1 MKFKKIFLHI
11 GFDKTGSTAL
21 QKCLKINS
29 DLLLNEEIFYV
40 PTRYSTILGSFF
52 STNPKNFIFNKLK
65 RPDFDLD
72 SINISDK
79 KIMQIF
85 INDLNKLNS
94 QYLIISCEA
103 LAYLDK
109 LGHEALYSFLKQY
122 SSDIEIICYVRSPV
136 SYVKSAM
143 SQRVKTGF
151 TSWSPFNIPIIPY
164 KKILTTLVDTYGE
177 HNLTVKIYEID
188 SLINKN
194 IIDDFID
201 TIKLNVKNKLNSNHD
216 ELKLI
221 NKSLSNHA
229 IKTGDELISLL
240 KNKINRGSEYFNKI
254 GCKLEDIVGDE
265 IKLDNQKL
273 FLIKMLSR
281 KDIDYLYKNFDISFA
296 DLNSINKKK
305 KNNIDSSKKN
315 NRIDAIS
322 FLKKH
327 FPQYNEVS
335 FKSSNNQHITKYFR
349 LLFNFST
356 VKLFFGMLTLLIIYR
371 LKLLVVKF
379 NIHK

>member
-52 STNPKNFIFNKLK
+52 STNPKHFIFNKLK
-65 RPDFDLD
+65 RSDLDID
-72 SINISDK
+72 SINYSDK
-79 KIMQIF
+79 KIMDIF
-85 INDLNKLNS
+85 ISDLDKSNS
-94 QYLIISCEA
+94 QYLIISCES

-109 LGHEALYSFLKQY
+109 LGHKALYSFLKEY
-122 SSDIEIICYVRSPV
+122 SSDIEIICYARSPV

-151 TSWSPFNIPIIPY
+151 TSWSLFNIPIIPY
-164 KKILTTLVDTYGE
+164 KKILTTLFEIYGKN
-177 HNLTVKIYEID
+177 NLTVKIYEVD

-201 TIKLNVKNKLNSNHD
+201 TIDLNIKNKLNSNNS

-229 IKTGDELISLL
+229 IETGDELIFLL
-240 KNKINRGSEYFNKI
+240 KNRLNKGSDYFNKI
-254 GCKLEDIVGDE
+254 GNKLEDIIGDE
-265 IKLDNQKL
+265 IELDNQKL

-281 KDIDYLYKNFDISFA
+281 KDTDFLYKSFGISFS
-296 DLNSINKKK
+296 DMKLINKKK
-305 KNNIDSSKKN
+305 TTNKGSSKKN
-315 NRIDAIS
+315 NKIDAMF
-322 FLKKH
+322 FLKKYL
-327 FPQYNEVS
+327 PEYNEIS
-335 FKSSNNQHITKYFR
+335 YKSSNNRHIIKYFK
-349 LLFNFST
+349 LLFNFSSI
-356 VKLFFGMLTLLIIYR
+356 KLFFGMLTLLIIYR
-371 LKLLVVKF
+371 LKLLIVKF

>member
-21 QKCLKINS
+21 QKSLKINS
-29 DLLLNEEIFYV
+29 DLLLNEKIFYV

-52 STNPKNFIFNKLK
+52 SRNPKHFIFNKLK
-65 RPDFDLD
+65 RPNLDID

-79 KIMQIF
+79 KIMDIF
-85 INDLNKLNS
+85 INDLNKSNS

-109 LGHEALYSFLKQY
+109 FGYKALYLFLKEY
-122 SSDIEIICYVRSPV
+122 SSDIEIICYVRSPI

-151 TSWSPFNIPIIPY
+151 TSWSLFNIPIIPY
-164 KKILTTLVDTYGE
+164 KKILTTLVEIYGKN
-177 HNLTVKIYEID
+177 NLTVKIYEVD

-201 TIKLNVKNKLNSNHD
+201 TIKLNIKNKINSNNN
-216 ELKLI
+216 ELKLV
-221 NKSLSNHA
+221 NKSLSHHA
-229 IKTGDELISLL
+229 IKTGDDLIFLL

-254 GCKLEDIVGDE
+254 GCKLEDIIGDE

-273 FLIKMLSR
+273 FLIKMLSK
-281 KDIDYLYKNFDISFA
+281 KDTDFLYKNFGISFS
-296 DLNSINKKK
+296 DMKLINKKK
-305 KNNIDSSKKN
+305 TTNNDSVKEN
-315 NRIDAIS
+315 NKIDAMF
-322 FLKKH
+322 FLKNH
-327 FPQYNEVS
+327 LPQYNEMS
-335 FKSSNNQHITKYFR
+335 YKSSNNRHIIKYFR
-349 LLFNFST
+349 LLFNFSAI
-356 VKLFFGMLTLLIIYR
+356 KLFFGMITLLIIYR
-371 LKLLVVKF
+371 LKLLIVKF